1 MKYYVYILLSQAKL
15 RYYVGQ
21 TQDFEKR
28 FIRHNAGSVPSTKS
42 GMPWELIKLIELESR
57 SEAMMLEHKIK
68 KQGDAFSFFCLKC
81 ASLNKFETL
90 FETKKVMLSHH
101 FFA

>member
-68 KQGDAFSFFCLKC
+68 KRGIKRF
-81 ASLNKFETL
+81 LNDFQ
-90 FETKKVMLSHH
+90 
-101 FFA
+101 